1 MTPFLKSVADYLYN
15 NYRDNLHT
23 LAVVFPNKRARIF
36 FNQYLSEFVEKPVFA
51 PKYYTIIEYMQEI
64 SGRNVADQ
72 LTLLFELYEVY
83 KSVTNSEELFDDFLF
98 YCEMLLADFDDIDKY
113 LVDPKLLFQN
123 LADLKELDAYYE
135 FLDDVQIKAIKQ
147 FWEAFSESK
156 DSPEKDSFSK
166 IWDVLYRI
174 YKEFHNIL
182 EQKDIASEGSAY
194 RKAIDELKTST
205 KEAPGSKVVFVGF
218 NALNKCEKELF
229 GYLKNQKR
237 ADFFWDYDNYYLN
250 RQEFHEAAWFLKD
263 LVRNFPSPTGFNFES
278 ELISE
283 DKNIKVYDI
292 TTNTGQAKILPEI
305 INDLPSEWNLN
316 PVKTAIALADET
328 LLMPVLGSIPDSVQQ
343 VNISMGYPLKE
354 TSIYSLSSIL
364 LDLQRNKRILSDG
377 REQYYYQD
385 VLRILQN
392 GLISN
397 LRNSDT
403 EQLISNIKKFNLV
416 YVDSEKLSF
425 SNDLLTAV
433 YKKGIDA
440 HNFVPYLIEILEKIP
455 QLVYNQSE
463 QIYMIEGEAAFR
475 VVTRLRR
482 ISDILSQS
490 KIDYSFKSLVRLVG
504 KVLQGETVPF
514 SGEPLNGMQIMGIL
528 ETRTLDFDN
537 LIVLSMNEGVFPK
550 SGHVPSFIP
559 YNLRKAFD
567 LPTIEHQDAIFAY
580 YFYRLLQRAKNI
592 TLVYT
597 SSVQDTKSG
606 EPSRFIHQLNYEK
619 SFKLNKQT
627 IGYHIFPIS
636 RKNVIIQKSAN
647 SRKVLL
653 EKYGGENKR
662 LLSPSAINTYLN
674 CNLRFYYRYI
684 AGLKEPENVL
694 EEVEANTLGSILHKA
709 IEKLYLSVGKK
720 IIDKTDLIALRKNT
734 GLVSEE
740 VLKAF
745 WSEYLAPTKEY
756 PGNDEVPISGKNILV
771 KEVIVRYIESI
782 IDYDLKK
789 VPFEIKGLEDEFAFD
804 FSLNDGTNIATG
816 GIIDRLDRYDGT
828 IRVID
833 YKSGKQKNSFKNIDD
848 LFDGESSKRND
859 AAFQTL
865 LYSLVVSKKLN
876 EKDIEPGLYFVRN
889 MRDKNYNHQLKISD
903 HKKTSVNSIKD
914 TIDDFEERLIQTLN
928 EIFSTSGTF
937 AQTEDEKYCEYC
949 PFIKMCS
956 R

>member
-15 NYRDNLHT
+15 NYKENLHT

-51 PKYYTIIEYMQEI
+51 PKYYTITEYMQEI

-83 KSVTNSEELFDDFLF
+83 KSVTKSEELFDDFLF

-113 LVDPKLLFQN
+113 LVDPKQLFQN
-123 LADLKELDAYYE
+123 LADLKEIDAYYE
-135 FLDDVQIKAIKQ
+135 FLSDAQINAIRQ

-156 DSPEKDSFSK
+156 ESPEKESFSK
-166 IWDVLYRI
+166 IWDVLLKI
-174 YKEFHNIL
+174 YIEFHQLL
-182 EQKDIASEGSAY
+182 EQKDLASEGSAY
-194 RKAIDELKTST
+194 RKAVSELETSI
-205 KEAPGSKVVFVGF
+205 KEAPGNKVIFVGF
-218 NALNKCEKELF
+218 NALNNCEKRLF
-229 GYLKNQKR
+229 TYLKNQKR
-237 ADFFWDYDNYYLN
+237 AEFFWDFDNYYFK

-263 LVRNFPSPTGFNFES
+263 LVKNFPAPPGFSFES
-278 ELISE
+278 ELISDE
-283 DKNIKVYDI
+283 KNIKIYDI

-305 INDLPSEWNLN
+305 INELPPDWNLK
-316 PVKTAIALADET
+316 PVNTAIALADET
-328 LLMPVLGSIPDSVQQ
+328 LLMPVLGAIPETVPQ

-354 TSIYSLSSIL
+354 TSVYSLASIL

-377 REQYYYQD
+377 REQYYHQD

-403 EQLISNIKKFNLV
+403 EEFINNISRFNLV
-416 YVDSEKLSF
+416 YIESDKLSF
-425 SNDLLTAV
+425 PNELLSSIF
-433 YKKGIDA
+433 KSGINA
-440 HNFVPYLIEILEKIP
+440 HSFVPYLVEILEKIP
-455 QLVYNQSE
+455 QLIYNQSE
-463 QIYMIEGEAAFR
+463 QVYMIEGEAAFR
-475 VVTRLRR
+475 VVTRLKR
-482 ISDILSQS
+482 ISDILSES
-490 KIDYSFKSLVRLVG
+490 EIDYSFKSLVRLVG
-504 KVLQGETVPF
+504 KILQGETVPF

-528 ETRTLDFDN
+528 ETRTLDFEN
-537 LIVLSMNEGVFPK
+537 LVILSMNEGVFPK

-559 YNLRKAFD
+559 YNLRKAFE

-592 TLVYT
+592 ILVYT

-606 EPSRFIHQLNYEK
+606 EPSRFIHQLNYER
-619 SFKLNKQT
+619 SFNINSQT
-627 IGYHIFPIS
+627 IGYHIFPIT
-636 RKNVIIQKSAN
+636 KKDVVVPKSDITQ
-647 SRKVLL
+647 KVLL
-653 EKYGGENKR
+653 EKYRGEKKR

-684 AGLKEPENVL
+684 AGLQEPEIVL

-709 IEKLYLSVGKK
+709 IEQIYLGIGKK
-720 IIDKTDLIALRKNT
+720 IIDKEDLIHLKKNPDSI
-734 GLVSEE
+734 SEE

-745 WSEYLAPTKEY
+745 WSEYLSPGKEY
-756 PGNDEVPISGKNILV
+756 PGSANVPISGKNILV
-771 KEVIVRYIESI
+771 QEVIMKYIESV
-782 IDYDLKK
+782 IDYDITQ
-789 VPFEIKGLEDEFAFD
+789 VPFEIKGLEEEYTCD
-804 FSLNDGTNIATG
+804 FILNGGIKIATG
-816 GIIDRLDRYDGT
+816 GIIDRLDRYNGK

-833 YKSGKQKNSFKNIDD
+833 YKSGKLKQNFKNIDE
-848 LFDGESSKRND
+848 LFDGKSSKRND

-865 LYSLVVSKKLN
+865 LYSLVVSKKLK

-889 MRDKNYNHQLKISD
+889 MRNKNYQHNLKIGD
-903 HKKTSVNSIKD
+903 NKKTQLLSI
-914 TIDDFEERLIQTLN
+914 IDIIENFEERLIQTLN

-937 AQTEDEKYCEYC
+937 TQTEDEKYCEYC
-949 PFIKMCS
+949 PFKQLCS